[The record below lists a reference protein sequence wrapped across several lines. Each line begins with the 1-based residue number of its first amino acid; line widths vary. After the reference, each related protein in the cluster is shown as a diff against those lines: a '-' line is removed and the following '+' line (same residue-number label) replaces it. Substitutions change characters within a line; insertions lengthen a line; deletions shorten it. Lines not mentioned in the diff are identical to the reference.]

1 MKVYTARQAILN
13 RRQQTVAYEL
23 FFRDGIENAFPRH
36 VKPDVATSRLVLN
49 QHLNIGFKNLCR
61 NKMALINFS
70 QQSLLDHVP
79 ALLPPKDIVIEV
91 LEDVEPNDEIYAA
104 CRQLFHAGYRF
115 ALDDFVYH
123 PDWERFLNFAKLIK
137 FDIQRT
143 SLDDVAALLPV
154 LRMRKGVRFLAEKIE
169 THEEFTQAKDL
180 GFDFFQ
186 GYFFCVP
193 EMVEHTDI
201 EAQHHMILAIYLEVL
216 KPNFS
221 YSKLAMYFERDL
233 SLSYK
238 LLRFINSGLFEVRE
252 PIGSIK
258 QALIYLGEEQA
269 RKFICLIATA
279 HLGGNNKPL
288 ELIRMSILRA
298 RFCELL
304 CAKVAP
310 ALTGMA
316 FLCGLFSLVDA
327 LLGQPMDQVL
337 ERLPLEDEVKQALL
351 SQPGTLCSV
360 LALVKAYESGSWF
373 WTQKHSNALKLEES
387 ILPDL
392 YSQAVQWSEDF
403 EANTSGK

>member
-23 FFRDGIENAFPRH
+23 FFRDGIENVFPRH

-49 QHLNIGFKNLCR
+49 QHLNLGFKTLSR
-61 NKMALINFS
+61 NKKALINFS
-70 QQSLLDHVP
+70 QQSLLDQIP
-79 ALLPPKDIVIEV
+79 ALLPPGDIVIEV
-91 LEDVEPNDEIYAA
+91 LEDVEPSDEIYQA
-104 CRQLFHAGYRF
+104 CRNLFHKGYRF

-137 FDIQRT
+137 FDIRRT
-143 SLDDVAALLPV
+143 SFAEIANILPT
-154 LRMRKGVRFLAEKIE
+154 LRRRKGVRFLAEKIE
-169 THEEFTQAKDL
+169 SHEEFEQAKDL

-193 EMVEHTDI
+193 EMLEHQDI

-238 LLRFINSGLFEVRE
+238 LLRFINSGLFDVRE
-252 PIGSIK
+252 PISSIK

-298 RFCELL
+298 RFCELV
-304 CAKVAP
+304 CEKTAP
-310 ALTGMA
+310 GLSGMA
-316 FLCGLFSLVDA
+316 FLTGLFSLVDA
-327 LLGQPMDQVL
+327 LLGSPMDKVL
-337 ERLPLEDEVKQALL
+337 ERLPLEAEVKQALL
-351 SQPGTLCSV
+351 AEPGMLGSI
-360 LALVKAYESGSWF
+360 LELVKAYESGSWF
-373 WTQKHSNALKLEES
+373 WTQKGCSALNIKEEL
-387 ILPDL
+387 LPDL
-392 YSQAVQWSEDF
+392 YTRAIKWSEDF
-403 EANTSGK
+403 ETNTV